1 MQSIIRT
8 IRNTYV
14 FIHGNHRSIEKII
27 IDRNSTIWLLVCN
40 KEELIWNMAQIR
52 VMFLLLM
59 YVLTVT
65 TFLSDA
71 KSIRNTEIQI
81 SSIAELFHLRESLP
95 NVSERRKSKF
105 DIYLHDCWV
114 DSSWN
119 SSKPTVEKILKGR
132 ADLIL

>member
-1 MQSIIRT
+1 
-8 IRNTYV
+8 
-14 FIHGNHRSIEKII
+14 
-27 IDRNSTIWLLVCN
+27 
-40 KEELIWNMAQIR
+40 MAQIR

-59 YVLTVT
+59 YILTIT

-105 DIYLHDCWV
+105 DIYLHLEEGYT
-114 DSSWN
+114 SSALHH
-119 SSKPTVEKILKGR
+119 LKGEQESE
-132 ADLIL
+132 L

>member
-1 MQSIIRT
+1 MQNIIRT
-8 IRNTYV
+8 IRNTCV
-14 FIHGNHRSIEKII
+14 FIHGNYWSIEKII

-119 SSKPTVEKILKGR
+119 SSKLGIW
-132 ADLIL
+132 ADECH